1 MSSLVSTMLSILLAA
16 LLFSLAPVMT
26 INGKT
31 YGRLVPEQVKT
42 ILAEYAE

>member
-31 YGRLVPEQVKT
+31 YGRLVPEQIKG